1 MRKLFV
7 RMIVALLM
15 GILFVAPAMATKI
28 KHRGSVYM
36 DKTGVS
42 LNRPEGVA
50 CSEKYFVVADTGN
63 SRIVR
68 YSMTDQ
74 TLIPEMVFPLPESS
88 PIIVQINTKGELYV
102 LDGKTRTIVKM
113 SRNGQIMGKVE
124 PKGFPGSKTYI
135 PRSFKLDEADNIYL
149 LDIFSERVLVLDAA
163 GEYLR
168 HLPFPEGY
176 SSFSDLATSTQ
187 GSIYLLDG
195 VAGAIYMAKPG
206 AESFE
211 LLSSN
216 LKEHM
221 NFPTSL
227 AIDSKGGLY
236 LSDQYG
242 SGLVLVGRDGSFQG
256 RKFGMGW
263 EEGQLHYPAQL
274 CINSEDTLIIADRN
288 NSRAQVFNILNE

>member
-1 MRKLFV
+1 MHKLFV
-7 RMIVALLM
+7 CMIVAPLM
-15 GILFVAPAMATKI
+15 GILLVSSAVAAKI

-68 YSMTDQ
+68 YSISDQ
-74 TLIPEMVFPLPESS
+74 SLTPEEVFPLPERS
-88 PIIVQINTKGELYV
+88 PIIAQINTEGDIYL
-102 LDGKTRTIVKM
+102 LDGKARTIVKI
-113 SRNGQIMGKVE
+113 SRNGQIMGKIE

-135 PRSFKLDEADNIYL
+135 PRSFKLDKADNIYL
-149 LDIFSERVLVLDAA
+149 LDIFSERVLVLDSA
-163 GEYLR
+163 EKYVR

-176 SSFSDLATSTQ
+176 SSFSDLAISTQ
-187 GSIYLLDG
+187 GSIYLLDS
-195 VAGAIYMAKPG
+195 VAGAIYVAKPG

-227 AIDSKGGLY
+227 AIDSTGVLY

-242 SGLVLVGRDGSFQG
+242 SGLALVGRDGSFQG

-263 EEGQLHYPAQL
+263 EEGQLHYPAQI
-274 CINSEDTLIIADRN
+274 CINSQDTLIIADRA